1 MFRWLFGWLFLFGVG
16 SVFSLQGMVGSML
29 FAGSPSLMVAD
40 SSRDHLVHLQDLD
53 SDGRYDGPGEASIF
67 YDDSSAGPQLS
78 VPTALIATSHELLLL
93 DGGTLDALIAL
104 QDLDGDGTANSAG
117 EVRILYDDDSAGPD
131 LVVPI
136 SMTLEREGRIFIAD
150 RSTTRRHVLL
160 LVDQDGDGDMDS
172 PGESSIWLQR
182 DGNPQLSDLFLPTAV
197 LHIGDGQVLVADA
210 SNSWIYRC
218 QDLDGD
224 GIVEGDDEVVPWFT
238 AGTENSI
245 LTVDAMERRSDGSIF
260 ICDEDLGTVLHL
272 HDLDANGTIS
282 DLEVTHFIDGQSPY
296 SSVQAPRRLFSL
308 PGGALLIGEPDQDGI
323 FTAEDL
329 DGDGNA
335 NAIDEQ
341 QPVYIDGGELL
352 PSVAGISLVP
362 GPLSIH
368 IDQITPQLVDRDGG
382 NLLLIEGGGWA
393 PGSDVQLR
401 IAGLQFPANAPINTL
416 ITATLPELP
425 TGSHDLTVIIN
436 GQDHFVPS
444 ALQAVPYFLRG
455 DVDASGTLSITDAIV
470 LLEWLYLPG
479 SEPISCLD
487 AADLDDS
494 GSVQLTDAIVLL
506 SWLFASGPPPA
517 LPHPLPGADPAQNG
531 PGCTDP

>member
-1 MFRWLFGWLFLFGVG
+1 MFRWLFLFGVG
-16 SVFSLQGMVGSML
+16 SVFSLQGMIGSML

-53 SDGRYDGPGEASIF
+53 SDGRYDGPGEANIF
-67 YDDSSAGPQLS
+67 YDDSSAGPPLS
-78 VPTALIATSHELLLL
+78 VPTALIATSQELLLL

-104 QDLDGDGTANSAG
+104 QDLDGDGSANGAA

-131 LVVPI
+131 LAVPI
-136 SMTLEREGRIFIAD
+136 SMTLEGDGRIFIAD

-182 DGNPQLSDLFLPTAV
+182 DGNPQLSDLFLPTSV
-197 LHIGDGQVLVADA
+197 LHIGDGQILVADG
-210 SNSWIYRC
+210 SISWIYRC

-238 AGTENSI
+238 AGLENSI
-245 LTVDAMERRSDGSIF
+245 LTVDAMERSSDGSIF
-260 ICDEDLGTVLHL
+260 ICDEDLGTVLRL
-272 HDLDANGTIS
+272 HDLDASGAITGSEI
-282 DLEVTHFIDGQSPY
+282 TQFIDGQSPF
-296 SSVQAPRRLFSL
+296 SSVEAPRRLYSL
-308 PGGALLIGEPDQDGI
+308 PGGALLIGEADQDGI
-323 FTAEDL
+323 FIAEDL

-352 PSVAGISLVP
+352 PSVAGISSVP

-368 IDQITPQLVDRDGG
+368 VDQISPQLVDRDGG

-401 IAGLQFPANAPINTL
+401 IAGIQFPAQAPINTL
-416 ITATLPELP
+416 ITATLPALP
-425 TGSHDLTVIIN
+425 TGGHDLTVIIN
-436 GQDHFVPS
+436 SQECFVTS
-444 ALQAVPYFLRG
+444 AVQAVPYFLRG

-470 LLEWLYLPG
+470 LLEWMYLPA

-494 GSVQLTDAIVLL
+494 GSIQLTDAIVLL
-506 SWLFASGPPPA
+506 NWLFASGPPPA
-517 LPHPLPGADPAQNG
+517 APHPDRGPDPDQDD
-531 PGCTDP
+531 PGCIDP